1 MEKKKKTFEIG
12 ELDGYLFG
20 QGNHY
25 EIYKKLGSHMVR
37 NGKTEGVYFAVWA
50 PNARSVSVVGEFN
63 EWDMRANP
71 MEREENIGIY
81 TCFIPGVKKY
91 SMYKYCIE
99 TFSGQFIFKADPFA
113 NHAELRP
120 GTASKVVDIENLRHG
135 LIRES
140 RGSARRS
147 RSQSMRYTLDPGRG
161 IWDGRTRDIILTVS
175 LPGRLLLM

>member
-63 EWDMRANP
+63 EWDMHANP

-91 SMYKYCIE
+91 
-99 TFSGQFIFKADPFA
+99 
-113 NHAELRP
+113 
-120 GTASKVVDIENLRHG
+120 
-135 LIRES
+135 
-140 RGSARRS
+140 
-147 RSQSMRYTLDPGRG
+147 
-161 IWDGRTRDIILTVS
+161 
-175 LPGRLLLM
+175 